1 MKEAN
6 GRIFYLPCLMISE
19 IENLF
24 LIWDIHMLVCV
35 LGSFLGGPKS
45 LQMVTAAMKLKD
57 SYSLKEKL

>member
-24 LIWDIHMLVCV
+24 LIWDIYMLVCV
-35 LGSFLGGPKS
+35 LGSFLDLGDCVIS
-45 LQMVTAAMKLKD
+45 LLIKGTVHCHLC
-57 SYSLKEKL
+57 